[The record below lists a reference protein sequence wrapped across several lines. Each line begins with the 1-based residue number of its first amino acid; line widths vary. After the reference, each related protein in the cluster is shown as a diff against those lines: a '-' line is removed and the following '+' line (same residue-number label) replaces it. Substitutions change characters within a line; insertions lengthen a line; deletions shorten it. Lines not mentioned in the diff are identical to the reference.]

1 MTYTKRAVALLLALM
16 MVFTGAV
23 QAFAASQM
31 TMAVIALPRS
41 ADTNKGDWGLAEL
54 YLMGGWETIETDN
67 YLVYCKDSHSGPV
80 VYCIEPGYGVRT
92 GNVLSQAND
101 STYWNNYPSNMNPTL
116 SPDGIKTVLGR
127 LLQYG
132 WRGNGNTSWNTTNAS
147 HRQEVAELIA
157 TQMLVWEVVVGERTL
172 SFSHVD
178 ASRRG
183 YDSVMDSISSG
194 NPLYDDIW
202 DAYDSIEYAVQNH
215 TLLPSFMS
223 DNEATAPTH
232 ELIWNGSRYEITL
245 TDTNGVLR
253 ECGLKTDS
261 TDLKCEI
268 SGNKITFYTTNPD
281 VSEILVVAEKEASVN
296 NFLVWTD
303 GNTGAGDQDVI
314 SFGQEVN
321 ETLTGYL
328 NLTLTSAAA
337 GDIKIIKT
345 AEDNNV
351 SYIEFTVTGDG
362 YNETVY
368 TDENGEVL
376 VEGLA
381 PGEYTITEAS
391 YSKYK
396 AQQPQTVIVEN
407 GKTAVAQFHNEMNY
421 GAMKIVKTADDGNV
435 AGIQFYIGLGAEQAI
450 DFDGMYVTTDANGE
464 IIVPNLESAVYI
476 VSEVTLDGYISNPAS
491 QEVFVNWGETATVN
505 FHNEL
510 KKGNLEIIKTSE
522 DGHIEGINFTITGNG
537 VNKTVTTNAEGKV
550 LVEGL
555 LPGTYTVT
563 ESQYDEYIPQEP
575 KTVVVEYDKTAK
587 VEFHNV
593 VNRGEIKIIKTSE
606 DEKVFEIEFVVK
618 GNGVEKTVTTDAS
631 GVAVVSDLMAGE
643 YTVAEKTPDGYIP
656 TEAKNATVAYGE
668 TSTVEFHNELQR
680 GSVEVT
686 KTSEDGFIEG
696 VKFKLSGTSLT
707 GIQVEEHATTNA
719 EGIALFE
726 DIPVGNNYVLE
737 EVDTAER
744 YVVPAKQNVK
754 VEWEY
759 VTEADFN
766 NVLKKFN
773 LVLTKTDAEKGG
785 AQGDATLE
793 GAVYGIYK
801 DGELLKSYTTDANGK
816 FTTDYFVCGEGYT
829 VKEITPSKGY
839 LLDETVYTLD
849 VAADNYTIEKNTESL
864 AVTEQVIKGTVQLTK
879 VDKDFPENKLTGAEF
894 EVYVDTN
901 NDKKLD
907 ANDTLIGKLT
917 EAERGIYNMSGLVY
931 GGYFVKET
939 VAPKGFI
946 LDSNAYYFEIAENG
960 KTVVVENEAGKGF
973 VNVSQSGSLKIVKT
987 SSDGKVEGFS
997 FRVTSENGYDE
1008 TFTTDKNGEIF
1019 IEDIRL
1025 GTYTI
1030 SEIANGASSN
1040 YIMPAAKTANVTADA
1055 TTVVEMHNV
1064 LRETP
1069 KTGDTRMPGL
1079 WLGIATIST
1088 LGAATFFYL
1097 SSKKR
1102 KNER

>member
-41 ADTNKGDWGLAEL
+41 ADTNKGDWGLQDT
-54 YLMGGWETIETDN
+54 YLLGGWGTVATES
-67 YLVYCKDSHSGPV
+67 YFVYCKDSHSGQV
-80 VYCIEPGYGVRT
+80 VYCIEPGHSVRT
-92 GNVLSQAND
+92 GNILSQATD
-101 STYWNNYPSNMNPTL
+101 SSYWANYPGGKNPTL
-116 SPDGIKTVLGR
+116 TPDGIKTVLGR

-147 HRQEVAELIA
+147 HRQDVAELIA

-178 ASRRG
+178 ATRKG
-183 YDSVMDSISSG
+183 FDSVMDNISTG

-202 DAYDSIEYAVQNH
+202 EAYESIEYAVQHH

-223 DNEATAPTH
+223 DNQITAPSH
-232 ELIWNGSRYEITL
+232 ELVWNGSRYEITL
-245 TDTNGVLR
+245 TDTNGVIR

-281 VSEILVVAEKEASVN
+281 VSEILVVAEKEASRN

-303 GNTGAGDQDVI
+303 GNTCSGDQDVV
-314 SFGQEVN
+314 SYGQEVN

-351 SYIEFTVTGDG
+351 SFIEFNIKGEGLNTTAF
-362 YNETVY
+362 
-368 TDENGEVL
+368 TDENGEIL
-376 VEGLA
+376 LEGLA

-421 GAMKIVKTADDGNV
+421 GALKIVKTADDGNV
-435 AGIQFYIGLGAEQAI
+435 EGIQFYIGLGAEQAI
-450 DFDGMYVTTDANGE
+450 DFDGIYVTTDENGE
-464 IIVPNLESAVYI
+464 IIIPNLEAAVYI
-476 VSEVTLDGYISNPAS
+476 VSEVTPEGYVSNPTS
-491 QEVFVNWGETATVN
+491 QEVSVHWGGTATVE

-522 DGHIEGINFTITGNG
+522 DGNIEGINFTITGNG
-537 VNKTVTTNAEGKV
+537 VNKSVTTDANGRV

-555 LPGTYTVT
+555 VPGTYTVT
-563 ESQYDEYIPQEP
+563 EGQYDQYVKQEP
-575 KTVVVEYDKTAK
+575 KTVVVEYDKTAT

-593 VNRGEIKIIKTSE
+593 VNYGGIKIIKTSE
-606 DEKVFEIEFVVK
+606 DEKVSKIDFVVK

-643 YTVAEKTPDGYIP
+643 YTVTEKTPDGYVSEEP
-656 TEAKNATVAYGE
+656 KTVTVAYGE
-668 TSTVEFHNELQR
+668 TTTVKFYNELQR
-680 GSVEVT
+680 GDIEVT
-686 KTSEDGFIEG
+686 KTSEDGLVEG
-696 VKFKLSGTSLT
+696 VKFKLSGTSTT
-707 GIQVEEHATTNA
+707 GIAVEEYAITNA
-719 EGIALFE
+719 EGVALFE
-726 DIPVGNNYVLE
+726 DILVGENYILE

-759 VTEADFN
+759 VTKATFN

-839 LLDETVYTLD
+839 LLDETVYNLD

-864 AVTEQVIKGTVQLTK
+864 AVTEQVLKGTVQLTK
-879 VDKDFPENKLTGAEF
+879 VDKDYPENKLTGAEF

-907 ANDTLIGKLT
+907 ANDTLLGKLT
-917 EAERGIYNMSGLVY
+917 EAERGVYNMSGLVY

-1019 IEDIRL
+1019 IEDLRL

-1102 KNER
+1102 RNER